1 VKHDAVVESF
11 TRHEIKIVNELAK
24 NGELFHTLINNFCPS
39 IYGHEI
45 VKAGLLLSLAG
56 GSTCSRNS
64 SHCLLV
70 GDPG

>member
-1 VKHDAVVESF
+1 M
-11 TRHEIKIVNELAK
+11 NELAK
-24 NGELFHTLINNFCPS
+24 NGELFYALINNFCPS

-45 VKAGLLLSLAG
+45 VKAGMLLSLVG
-56 GSTCSRNS
+56 GSTCNRNA

>member
-1 VKHDAVVESF
+1 M
-11 TRHEIKIVNELAK
+11 
-24 NGELFHTLINNFCPS
+24 INNFCPS

-45 VKAGLLLSLAG
+45 VKAGMLLSLVG
-56 GSTCSRNS
+56 GSNCNRNA